1 MRQEAEKRPSAC
13 LPDSFGRALGLVAAA
28 ALLGALAS
36 GPPSSAA
43 DLGRNGG
50 PAALPHETGVAQQA
64 ATNPTPNDGPVAA
77 IGWTAYREFL
87 FDYDR
92 ADIKGSDLD
101 KISEIAGYMAK
112 HPSMRLGIDG
122 AMDPIGNGM
131 RDQTLIDRRIAA
143 VRDALIRAGVPA
155 QKIQLGEF
163 ADPKLRRDRQVE
175 VVLAP

>member
-1 MRQEAEKRPSAC
+1 MRHEAEKRPSAG
-13 LPDSFGRALGLVAAA
+13 LIDSFGRALGLVTAA

-36 GPPSSAA
+36 GPPSLAA
-43 DLGRNGG
+43 DLSLNAGTATLPRATGE
-50 PAALPHETGVAQQA
+50 PAVAQQA
-64 ATNPTPNDGPVAA
+64 NPRPTPNDGPGGVAA

-92 ADIKGSDLD
+92 ADIKGSDMD

-131 RDQTLIDRRIAA
+131 RDQTPSAT
-143 VRDALIRAGVPA
+143 P
-155 QKIQLGEF
+155 
-163 ADPKLRRDRQVE
+163 
-175 VVLAP
+175 